1 MKNLETPGK
10 TGRVG
15 RYVKTRLF
23 IPQNV
28 TLPLTCSCYQIS
40 QGQRQKYNSFREG
53 TGHYK
58 LTSHVED
65 FVCLCDHLHRTTF
78 FS

>member
-28 TLPLTCSCYQIS
+28 TLPLTCSCYQLARDRGKSITVS
-40 QGQRQKYNSFREG
+40 ERALGITN
-53 TGHYK
+53 
-58 LTSHVED
+58 
-65 FVCLCDHLHRTTF
+65 
-78 FS
+78 